1 MFFVCHKLQV
11 LKSVVAPVVVD
22 VVDYLIFCKIPP
34 DVFLHHQPMLHHQP
48 IRVATGVIR
57 NKDADVTV

>member
-22 VVDYLIFCKIPP
+22 VVQISYSFLLQSINGVVRFLAVSVLSSLGLDL
-34 DVFLHHQPMLHHQP
+34 DVIALPKMC
-48 IRVATGVIR
+48 
-57 NKDADVTV
+57 